1 MNDLRRK
8 REPVFSLRAA
18 VRNVFHYPAFAFYI
32 LDGTP
37 VSRRRITDYPAG
49 LIFLYYG
56 FAFIKYYIGNVA
68 ASNGFCVGILI
79 FEVKVIILREIVSRI
94 RQIDREHISAV
105 PFGESVYE
113 ILIGA
118 LIFPVATACSVK
130 RKKSRIRFYKTS
142 FVRVSLALKVVRVG
156 YNHSRV
162 TLFDVILHYL
172 TRNLAI
178 PSFGSRIFNHPAFA
192 FEIGYLSVVAR
203 GSEQPFAFVF
213 IIDFNKFG
221 DDDFQRINV
230 RVFGID
236 INISARILV

>member
-1 MNDLRRK
+1 M
-8 REPVFSLRAA
+8 
-18 VRNVFHYPAFAFYI
+18 
-32 LDGTP
+32 
-37 VSRRRITDYPAG
+37 
-49 LIFLYYG
+49 
-56 FAFIKYYIGNVA
+56 
-68 ASNGFCVGILI
+68 
-79 FEVKVIILREIVSRI
+79 SRI
-94 RQIDREHISAV
+94 SQIDREHISAV
-105 PFGESVYE
+105 PFGKSVYE

-142 FVRVSLALKVVRVG
+142 FVRVSLTLKVVRVG

-162 TLFDVILHYL
+162 TLLDVILHYL